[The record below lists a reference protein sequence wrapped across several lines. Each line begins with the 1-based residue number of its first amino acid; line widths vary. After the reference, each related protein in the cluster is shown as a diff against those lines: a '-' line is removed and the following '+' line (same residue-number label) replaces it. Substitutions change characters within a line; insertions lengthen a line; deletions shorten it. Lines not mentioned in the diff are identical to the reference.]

1 MVPEFE
7 AVKRVKL
14 GEEHRWTAL
23 VTGVEGFLWR
33 QHLKIEGAEKRA
45 NVKEARKDSFMVTSS
60 VCVQSF
66 QKQPVRLFF
75 H

>member
-7 AVKRVKL
+7 AVKRVNL

-45 NVKEARKDSFMVTSS
+45 NVKEARKDSLFDGDIFCLRTIVPEAT
-60 VCVQSF
+60 
-66 QKQPVRLFF
+66 LFF